1 VSVDTKLIILNA
13 LNGEDKSTRKLTLT
27 VPELHDRSATSLL
40 LGLMRNDGLISKQS
54 NGYWHVTEKGKAYLE
69 QHGGQP
75 TTEATPDAE
84 PELET
89 KPAEP
94 EEIEL
99 KEVADEPDEPVYATV
114 EEALEYTPA
123 LKLDQVFQE
132 LSPEDQPLPSAWGV
146 ISSLQHQM
154 PVNAKLVIEGGSA
167 YAVFAGSRFKLGKEG
182 DIEAL
187 IRMAACYEGEAA

>member
-1 VSVDTKLIILNA
+1 MSVDTKLVILNA

-69 QHGGQP
+69 QRGGQP
-75 TTEATPDAE
+75 IAEATPD
-84 PELET
+84 
-89 KPAEP
+89 AEP

-123 LKLDQVFQE
+123 LKLKRGYVLQE
-132 LSPEDQPLPSAWGV
+132 GSPEDQPLPSAWGV

>member
-1 VSVDTKLIILNA
+1 MSVDTKLVILNA

-40 LGLMRNDGLISKQS
+40 LGLMRNEGLISKQS
-54 NGYWHVTEKGKAYLE
+54 NGYWHVTEEGKGYLE
-69 QHGGQP
+69 QQVI
-75 TTEATPDAE
+75 ELVAEDILDSE
-84 PELET
+84 PELESQ
-89 KPAEP
+89 AES

-99 KEVADEPDEPVYATV
+99 EAVADEPDESVYATV
-114 EEALEYTPA
+114 EETLEYTPT

-132 LSPEDQPLPSAWGV
+132 LSSEDQPLPSAWGV
-146 ISSLQHQM
+146 ISSLQDLM